1 MLKVLTQQTTY
12 LPGTKKINKE
22 ISTKLGWQHLGDNID
37 IGHQGTLK
45 IQNKGTNWYTKL
57 KGWKQLSII
66 TQGDEKKFKKQNTK
80 QFKTSSQ
87 KSQKTVKK
95 QNTKQLFCSITQVWF
110 SSHTNFIHPL
120 RQPLMDPPFH
130 LQNLTEFLQDN

>member
-12 LPGTKKINKE
+12 LPGTKEINKE

-37 IGHQGTLK
+37 IGHKGTLK

-66 TQGDEKKFKKQNTK
+66 TQDDEKKFKKQNTK
-80 QFKTSSQ
+80 QFKT
-87 KSQKTVKK
+87 VKK
-95 QNTKQLFCSITQVWF
+95 QSKKSKNSQKAE
-110 SSHTNFIHPL
+110 H
-120 RQPLMDPPFH
+120 
-130 LQNLTEFLQDN
+130 